1 MVGSS
6 VGCDFAEYG
15 VGAAVGIAGSSLGS
29 EREVPDRGE
38 MSPSG
43 MGICAP
49 SAWSSVSA
57 GAALVPGLTNLQ
69 EVPVTL
75 TDKVVVV
82 GGIHFMVTV
91 GLHVHRRDRS

>member
-43 MGICAP
+43 MG
-49 SAWSSVSA
+49 SVRRQLGPLSRR
-57 GAALVPGLTNLQ
+57 VPLWCR
-69 EVPVTL
+69 V
-75 TDKVVVV
+75 
-82 GGIHFMVTV
+82 
-91 GLHVHRRDRS
+91 